1 MVSRSR
7 NASRF
12 DVVIVGG
19 GLIGCAIAREVAGRG
34 RTVAV
39 VERVQ
44 PGAEASSAAAGL
56 LSPQVEAEEP
66 RPFFDLALESRA
78 LHELWEQELIAE
90 TGSDVGYRRC
100 GILRCSFRKSP
111 TLARSRSWQTQAGL
125 AMEPMSA
132 AEAVS
137 RTGGRL
143 SPDISEAVFFPDE
156 AIVDSALLTRA
167 VAQSAERRGTRIF
180 TETPVRRF
188 RLEGNTCVGVETDA
202 GVLEA
207 AGVVDA
213 AGAWASFDAGLPFAI
228 PVEPVRGQIVEL
240 SSARE
245 LATVVQDDDV
255 YLVPRRGGR
264 LLVGA
269 TVERVGFRKQVT
281 AQAVAGLLTAAIRL
295 VPDLSQAPF
304 VRAWAGLRPGTPDGL
319 PILGP
324 SPITGLF
331 LATGHFR
338 NGILLAPVTARLMAD
353 LLTGVEVRG
362 LEPFSIDRFAHLRDD
377 LAAAPPTTGVFS

>member
-1 MVSRSR
+1 MVNRSR

-44 PGAEASSAAAGL
+44 PGAEASTAAAGL
-56 LSPQVEAEEP
+56 LSPQVESEEP
-66 RPFFDLALESRA
+66 GPFFDLALESRA
-78 LHELWEQELIAE
+78 LHELWAQELTAE

-100 GILRCSFRKSP
+100 GILRCSFQENSSV
-111 TLARSRSWQTQAGL
+111 ARSREWQAQAGL
-125 AMEPMSA
+125 AIEPVDA
-132 AEAVS
+132 AGAAS

-143 SPDISEAVFFPDE
+143 APDISEAVFFPDE
-156 AIVDSALLTRA
+156 AIVDSGLLTRA
-167 VAQSAERRGTRIF
+167 VAQSAERRGARIL

-188 RLEGNTCVGVETDA
+188 RLEGNACVGVETDA
-202 GVLEA
+202 GVLESA
-207 AGVVDA
+207 SVVDA

-228 PVEPVRGQIVEL
+228 PVEPVRGQMVEL
-240 SSARE
+240 SSARD

-264 LLVGA
+264 VLVGA
-269 TVERVGFRKQVT
+269 TVERAGFRKQVT
-281 AQAVAGLLTAAIRL
+281 AHGMAGLLTAAIRL
-295 VPDLSQAPF
+295 VPDLAQAQF

-319 PILGP
+319 PILGL

-338 NGILLAPVTARLMAD
+338 NGILLAPVTARRMAD

-362 LEPFSIDRFAHLRDD
+362 LEPFSIDRFAHLRED

>member
-1 MVSRSR
+1 MVTRSR

-19 GLIGCAIAREVAGRG
+19 GLIGCAIAREIAGRG

-66 RPFFDLALESRA
+66 GAFFDLALESRA
-78 LHELWEQELIAE
+78 LHARWAQELTAE

-100 GILRCSFRKSP
+100 GILRCSFREDSS
-111 TLARSRSWQTQAGL
+111 LVRSHEWQTKAGL
-125 AMEPMSA
+125 VMEPVDA
-132 AEAVS
+132 AGVAS
-137 RTGGRL
+137 RTGGRV
-143 SPDISEAVFFPDE
+143 SPDITEAVFFPDE
-156 AIVDSALLTRA
+156 AMVDAGLLTRA
-167 VAQSAERRGTRIF
+167 VAQSAERRGARIL

-188 RLEGNTCVGVETDA
+188 RLEGNACVGVETDA
-202 GVLEA
+202 GVLESA
-207 AGVVDA
+207 SVVDA
-213 AGAWASFDAGLPFAI
+213 AGAWASFDAGLPLPI
-228 PVEPVRGQIVEL
+228 PVEPVRGQMIEL

-264 LLVGA
+264 ILVGA

-281 AQAVAGLLTAAIRL
+281 AQGLAGLLSAAIRL